1 MVSDFEQTSWEVVFE
16 VDYPNRTFAV
26 QHVVEQPGISPL
38 GPYTAVMAVDE
49 LGAFRKGVIVMERL
63 GFIYAREP
71 NIVRHIR
78 EGADQ

>member
-1 MVSDFEQTSWEVVFE
+1 MVSDFKQTSWEVVFE
-16 VDYPNRTFAV
+16 VDYPNRTFTI

-38 GPYTAVMAVDE
+38 GHYAVVTAADE
-49 LGAFRKGVIVMERL
+49 LGAFRAGVIVMERL

-78 EGADQ
+78 EGAD